1 MYLIFDTE
9 TTGIPHNK
17 TAPLTDLD
25 NWPRLVQLAW
35 QLHDHQG
42 KLLSQHS
49 YIIQPDGFDIPFK
62 AEQIHGIST
71 QRAQEEGEKL
81 SEVMAAFIKDLD
93 NTKLL
98 IGHNIEFDINIIGAE
113 YIRLSLKPDFFLGLE
128 RLDTGIASTEYCQL
142 KGGIGGKLKMPRLN
156 ELHQKL
162 FGKDIEDAHDAA
174 YDVDATARSFFGL
187 VGEGV
192 IAPIDGTPI
201 ADIHY
206 EEPSLDADKLHCGV
220 VKQDMP
226 HHQHEIAALCGFA
239 QFQSLCAAFAE
250 RLLDVAVHPGLKH
263 LQPGFMVHL
272 GMRGNHAAIESH
284 PGQLIHGARGS
295 HRRVIALDPFQPAL
309 IQVTDGTQYTQ

>member
-142 KGGIGGKLKMPRLN
+142 KGGIGGKLKMP
-156 ELHQKL
+156 
-162 FGKDIEDAHDAA
+162 
-174 YDVDATARSFFGL
+174 
-187 VGEGV
+187 
-192 IAPIDGTPI
+192 
-201 ADIHY
+201 
-206 EEPSLDADKLHCGV
+206 
-220 VKQDMP
+220 
-226 HHQHEIAALCGFA
+226 
-239 QFQSLCAAFAE
+239 
-250 RLLDVAVHPGLKH
+250 
-263 LQPGFMVHL
+263 
-272 GMRGNHAAIESH
+272 
-284 PGQLIHGARGS
+284 
-295 HRRVIALDPFQPAL
+295 
-309 IQVTDGTQYTQ
+309 